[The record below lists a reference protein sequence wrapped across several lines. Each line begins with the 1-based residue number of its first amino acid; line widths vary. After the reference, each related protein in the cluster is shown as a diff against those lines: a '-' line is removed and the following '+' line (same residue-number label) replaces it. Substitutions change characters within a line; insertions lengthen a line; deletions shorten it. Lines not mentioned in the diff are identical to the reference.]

1 MGYYK
6 EAEIKGVKASDGTGE
21 QTATKKGGVA
31 MGKMDATG
39 ANSLVKGGVTSKVVY
54 TRTGKARPC

>member
-21 QTATKKGGVA
+21 KKEATKGGVA
-31 MGKMDATG
+31 IGKKDAVG
-39 ANSLVKGGVTSKVVY
+39 ADSLFKGGSSDKVCY
-54 TRTGKARPC
+54 THTKGCK

>member
-6 EAEIKGVKASDGTGE
+6 EAEIKGVKASDSTGE

-31 MGKMDATG
+31 MGKKDAVG
-39 ANSLVKGGVTSKVVY
+39 ADSLFKGGSSNKVCY
-54 TRTGKARPC
+54 THTKGCK

>member
-21 QTATKKGGVA
+21 KKEATKGGVA
-31 MGKMDATG
+31 MGKRC
-39 ANSLVKGGVTSKVVY
+39 S
-54 TRTGKARPC
+54 RC